1 MQKIVVEGLT
11 LYFAAE
17 EQEAAGLVREAC
29 ERSAR
34 LLREQWGLAA
44 PEDCRVYLMTS
55 WLDFVF
61 RSAPWP
67 WKVLLALTL
76 PLWVFRV
83 RKLWPLAGGWAQSY
97 GRRRT
102 VGVKPPRL
110 LQLADRRM
118 GERIFI
124 EEGTLDEKVQRITC
138 HELTHAFT
146 SHLRLP
152 PWLREGLAMVAVD
165 RCFGRPTV
173 RQETLALLEL
183 SLGKQSTRGDRRLR
197 IEDEDALITL
207 YARGYWLT
215 RYIEETRPGLLKG
228 LLSRRYRQDELEGK
242 IAAAYG
248 KRPEEFWSEMDGV
261 LSSHFST
268 AAWSGGPA
276 GNLSRE

>member
-11 LYFAAE
+11 LYFDAE
-17 EQEAAGLVREAC
+17 EQEAAGWVRQAC
-29 ERSAR
+29 ERSVR

-44 PEDCRVYLMTS
+44 PKDCRVYIMTS
-55 WLDFVF
+55 WLDFAF

-76 PLWVFRV
+76 PLWAFRI

-97 GRRRT
+97 GRRRA

-152 PWLREGLAMVAVD
+152 PWLQEGLAMVMVD
-165 RCFGRPTV
+165 RCFERPTV
-173 RQETLALLEL
+173 RPETLALLDP
-183 SLGKQSTRGDRRLR
+183 SPGRQSTRGDQKLR
-197 IEDEDALITL
+197 IEDEGASITL

-215 RYIEETRPGLLKG
+215 RYLEETRPGLLKE
-228 LLSRRYRQDELEGK
+228 LLARRYRQDELEGQ
-242 IAAAYG
+242 IASAYG
-248 KRPEEFWSEMDGV
+248 KRPEEFWGEVDGV
-261 LSSHFST
+261 LSSHFG
-268 AAWSGGPA
+268 AAA
-276 GNLSRE
+276 